1 MICMTNGIDLI
12 MARGHALAQ
21 LVDSLRYK
29 PESCGFD
36 SIILPYFG
44 LRVDSAPNRNEYQE
58 YFLWVKVAD
67 A

>member
-1 MICMTNGIDLI
+1 MMYMTNGIGLI
-12 MARGHALAQ
+12 MATGHAVAQ

-36 SIILPYFG
+36 SLILLYCG
-44 LRVDSAPNRNEYQE
+44 LGVDPDPNRNEYQE
-58 YFLWVKVAD
+58 YLLWVKVAD